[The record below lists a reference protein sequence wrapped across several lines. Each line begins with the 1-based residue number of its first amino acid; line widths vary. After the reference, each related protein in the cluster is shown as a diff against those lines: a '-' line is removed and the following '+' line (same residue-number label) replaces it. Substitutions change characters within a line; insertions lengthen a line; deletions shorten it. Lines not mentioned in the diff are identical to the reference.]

1 MLLHLRQISLS
12 CGYLKQKWSMLVYEF
27 DANHNTYNEFEWP
40 RLNSAEWRMMFEQVM
55 DCIDNFD
62 LFKSFIW

>member
-27 DANHNTYNEFEWP
+27 DANHNTYNEFE
-40 RLNSAEWRMMFEQVM
+40 
-55 DCIDNFD
+55 
-62 LFKSFIW
+62 